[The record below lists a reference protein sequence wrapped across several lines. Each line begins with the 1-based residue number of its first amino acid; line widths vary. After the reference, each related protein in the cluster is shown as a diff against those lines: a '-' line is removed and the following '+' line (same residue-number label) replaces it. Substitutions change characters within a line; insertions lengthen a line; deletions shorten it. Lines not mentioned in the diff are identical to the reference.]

1 MLVTVRLFPQIHG
14 TLIEELAKASRGLRA
29 ARAICLMT
37 VGLTHER
44 GNAHGAMRGVVA
56 LTPQVTDCPQALPV
70 TSEDAA
76 FVSALLEEHGG

>member
-1 MLVTVRLFPQIHG
+1 MLITVRLFPQIHG

-44 GNAHGAMRGVVA
+44 GNAHSAMRGVVA
-56 LTPQVTDCPQALPV
+56 PTPTDCPQALPV